1 MPTVMI
7 TGASRGI
14 GLEFVR
20 QYAAEGW
27 RVYACCRTPDKAD
40 GLQELAKDSGGKV
53 TVHALDVDDDASVQA
68 AASDIGAAKIDVL
81 INNAG
86 VNPARDKGLGDIDY
100 AAWMDTFQTNVL
112 GPMRVAEHFI
122 DKLDGEKK
130 LITVSSRMGSIG
142 ENTAPDAIVYRS
154 SKAAVNMAMKGV
166 ANGVEGKGIAVVSF
180 HPGWVKTDMGGPNA
194 AVEVPDSVAGM
205 RKVIAELTAADNGT
219 FRNFDGGA
227 IGW

>member
-27 RVYACCRTPDKAD
+27 RIYACCRTPAKAEA
-40 GLQELAKDSGGKV
+40 LQEIAKGSGGKV
-53 TVHALDVDDDASVQA
+53 TAHALDVDDEASVKA
-68 AASDIGAAKIDVL
+68 AAAELADAKIDVL

-86 VNPARDKGLGDIDY
+86 INPARDNGLGDIDY
-100 AAWMDTFQTNVL
+100 DKWMDAFRTNVL
-112 GPMRVAEHFI
+112 GPVRVVEHFI

-130 LITVSSRMGSIG
+130 LITISSLMGSIT
-142 ENTAPDAIVYRS
+142 ENQASNGIVYRS
-154 SKAAVNMAMKGV
+154 SKTAVNMAMDCI
-166 ANGVEGKGIAVVSF
+166 ANGVNDKGIAVVAF

-194 AVEVPDSVAGM
+194 AVEIPDSVSGM
-205 RKVIAELTAADNGT
+205 RKVIGELTAADNGT
-219 FRNFDGGA
+219 FRNFDGGRIA
-227 IGW
+227 W